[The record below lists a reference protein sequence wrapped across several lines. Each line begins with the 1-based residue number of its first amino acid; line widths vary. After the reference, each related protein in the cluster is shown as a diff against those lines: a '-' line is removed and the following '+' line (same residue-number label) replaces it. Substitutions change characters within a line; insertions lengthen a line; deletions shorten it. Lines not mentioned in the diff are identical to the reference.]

1 MTARARLPATVIAL
15 GVTSFFTD
23 VASEMVFPLLP
34 AFLATLGAG
43 PTFLGLLEG
52 VADAVAAAIKY
63 RAGAW
68 SDGRSRKGFVLVGYG
83 LAHAVRPLLA
93 LAGAAWHVLALRV
106 VDRIGK
112 GLRSAPRDA
121 LISAA
126 VPPEQAGRAFGF
138 HRAMDHAGAVVGPL
152 LATGLLAAG
161 LEVRTVFALTIVPGL
176 VAVASVLLVKEPS
189 LPPAAASSVATPRVP
204 LPGRLRQLLAI
215 VGLFALANASDA
227 FLLVRA
233 SEVGVPTAWIPTVW
247 LVLHV
252 SKMAWSARAGE
263 WSDRHPPARLI
274 GLGWLLYVACYL
286 VLAATTAPWL
296 AIVTIAL
303 YGAVAG
309 LTEPAEKKLI
319 RLLAPA
325 DAQGRAFGAYH
336 GVVGAAAIPAGLLT
350 GLLWERLGAPV
361 ALGTSAALAL
371 VAAALLWS
379 WERRAPSGTT
389 GI

>member
-1 MTARARLPATVIAL
+1 MRTRARLPATVIAL

-34 AFLATLGAG
+34 AFLVTLGAG

-68 SDGRSRKGFVLVGYG
+68 SDGRGRKGLVLFGYG

-106 VDRIGK
+106 VDRVGK

-121 LISAA
+121 LIAGS
-126 VPPEQAGRAFGF
+126 VPLEQSGRAFGF

-152 LATGLLAAG
+152 VATLLLAG
-161 LEVRTVFALTIVPGL
+161 GVEVRTIFALTVIPGVL
-176 VAVASVLLVKEPS
+176 AVASVLVVREPS
-189 LPPAAASSVATPRVP
+189 PPPAARPGSAAPTPLSP
-204 LPGRLRQLLAI
+204 RLRQLLAL
-215 VGLFALANASDA
+215 VGVFALANASDV
-227 FLLVRA
+227 FLLLRA
-233 SEVGVPTAWIPTVW
+233 SELGVPTTWIPTVW

-252 SKMAWSARAGE
+252 SKMAWSAAAGR
-263 WSDRHPPARLI
+263 WSDQYRPAWLI
-274 GLGWLLYVACYL
+274 GSGWLLYVICYL
-286 VLAATTAPWL
+286 LLAFATAPWMAL
-296 AIVTIAL
+296 ATIAA

-319 RLLAPA
+319 RALAPA
-325 DAQGRAFGAYH
+325 DGQGRAFGAYH
-336 GVVGAAAIPAGLLT
+336 GVMGAAAIPAGLLT
-350 GLLWERLGAPV
+350 GTLWEQLGSRVALSTSAGLAFAALGLLWA
-361 ALGTSAALAL
+361 
-371 VAAALLWS
+371 WQ
-379 WERRAPSGTT
+379 RRAADA
-389 GI
+389 

>member
-1 MTARARLPATVIAL
+1 MSASARIRLPATVLAL

-52 VADAVAAAIKY
+52 VADAVSAAVKY
-63 RAGAW
+63 RAGTW
-68 SDGRSRKGFVLVGYG
+68 SDGRGRKGFVLLGYG

-93 LAGAAWHVLALRV
+93 LAAAAWHVLALRV

-121 LISAA
+121 LIAAA
-126 VPPEQAGRAFGF
+126 VPPEHSGRAFGF

-152 LATGLLAAG
+152 VATGLLAAG
-161 LEVRTVFALTIVPGL
+161 LEVRTIFALTLVPG
-176 VAVASVLLVKEPS
+176 VIAVASVLVVKEPARPDAPRTPGQPS
-189 LPPAAASSVATPRVP
+189 AAP
-204 LPGRLRQLLAI
+204 LSPRLRELLVVI
-215 VGLFALANASDA
+215 GLFALANSSDV

-233 SEVGVPTAWIPTVW
+233 GELGVPTAWIPTVW
-247 LVLHV
+247 LALHV
-252 SKMAWSARAGE
+252 SKVAWSARAGA
-263 WSDRHPPARLI
+263 WSDGHRPARLI
-274 GLGWLLYVACYL
+274 GAGWLLYVACYL
-286 VLAATTAPWL
+286 GLAVATGPWV
-296 AIVTIAL
+296 AVATIVV

-319 RLLAPA
+319 RHLAPA

-336 GVVGAAAIPAGLLT
+336 GVMGAAAIPAGLLT
-350 GLLWERLGAPV
+350 GTLWERLGAPV
-361 ALGTSAALAL
+361 ALGTSAGLAL
-371 VAAALLWS
+371 LALLLLAR
-379 WERRAPSGTT
+379 WERRAPTP
-389 GI
+389 

>member
-1 MTARARLPATVIAL
+1 MNLRARLPATVLAL

-52 VADAVAAAIKY
+52 VADAVAAAVKY

-68 SDGRSRKGFVLVGYG
+68 SDGRDRKGFVLVGYG

-121 LISAA
+121 LIAAA
-126 VPPEQAGRAFGF
+126 VPPEQSGRAFGF

-152 LATGLLAAG
+152 VATVLLAAG
-161 LEVRTVFALTIVPGL
+161 LEVRTIFALTLVPGVL
-176 VAVASVLLVKEPS
+176 AVASVLVVKEPAR
-189 LPPAAASSVATPRVP
+189 AAVPRAPGSPGATPLGP
-204 LPGRLRQLLAI
+204 RLRRLLALI
-215 VGLFALANASDA
+215 ALFALANSSDA

-233 SEVGVPTAWIPTVW
+233 GELGVPTAWIPTVW

-252 SKMAWSARAGE
+252 SKMAWSARAGA
-263 WSDRHPPARLI
+263 WSDRHPPAWLI
-274 GLGWLLYVACYL
+274 GAGWLLYVACYV
-286 VLAATTAPWL
+286 VLAAATGPWVAVATL
-296 AIVTIAL
+296 VV

-319 RLLAPA
+319 RQLAPA

-336 GVVGAAAIPAGLLT
+336 GVMGAAAIPAGLLT
-350 GLLWERLGAPV
+350 GTLWEQLGAPV
-361 ALGTSAALAL
+361 ALGASAALAF
-371 VAAALLWS
+371 VALLLLVRWA
-379 WERRAPSGTT
+379 RPAPAA
-389 GI
+389 